1 MSYAPVYPIQQV
13 CPGCMQ
19 NSRSFSLLL
28 LSLPRRISKKNFFK
42 IYREEYINPCP
53 SFCFKTIKT
62 LDGLERERKA
72 RYKLSSTILILSVLR
87 SRIWNSRPQT
97 WTWIRPSLMYPC
109 RACKRKKKRKE
120 RKGKGERSRDK
131 ESYTGG
137 SSRNEEHSEGC
148 KSLERREIKKNGGEV
163 ALSIR
168 RITGTRENVLRRRMA
183 RRRRDENLWAVLLES
198 RIQFKCCWSRRDKV
212 ARMID
217 AALHFFCA
225 RARFVCPCSVAFNGG
240 WQSDE
245 EKEKESS
252 IDERRRCLNKR
263 KGERN
268 TSNERKR
275 NKMCIEGVR
284 ILEKR
289 TFIFQVR
296 PILQFF
302 DKDPEIKFDIRGY
315 RGKWKFGGRGFVN
328 YRDR

>member
-198 RIQFKCCWSRRDKV
+198 RIQFKRCWSRRDKV

-217 AALHFFCA
+217 AALLFFA
-225 RARFVCPCSVAFNGG
+225 LVLALFAPVPLRSTEGDKVTRR
-240 WQSDE
+240 
-245 EKEKESS
+245 K
-252 IDERRRCLNKR
+252 RRRVVS
-263 KGERN
+263 
-268 TSNERKR
+268 T
-275 NKMCIEGVR
+275 
-284 ILEKR
+284 
-289 TFIFQVR
+289 
-296 PILQFF
+296 
-302 DKDPEIKFDIRGY
+302 RG
-315 RGKWKFGGRGFVN
+315 G
-328 YRDR
+328 DA